1 MSTDPNTI
9 LLEAEEQMTKAIEYL
24 TSELKGIRAGRA
36 SPAMVEY
43 VKVEC
48 YGSETDLKSVAA
60 VSVPE
65 PTQLLIKPFDP
76 SLVGAIKNG
85 IEQANLGVN
94 PQVEDKQIRISL
106 PSLTSDRRKELV
118 SQAKKVGEEQKVVL
132 RNARR
137 DANKAADSLAK
148 QDGVHYSEDEISTLH
163 DEIQELLK
171 TYESKIE
178 DLITKKSKEIT
189 EV

>member
-94 PQVEDKQIRISL
+94 PQVEDKQIRISI

-178 DLITKKSKEIT
+178 ELISKKSKEIT
-189 EV
+189 EI

>member
-85 IEQANLGVN
+85 IEQANLGIN

>member
-1 MSTDPNTI
+1 MSTDPDTI
-9 LLEAEEQMTKAIEYL
+9 LLEAEEQMKKAIEYL

-106 PSLTSDRRKELV
+106 PTLTSDRRKELV

-148 QDGVHYSEDEISTLH
+148 QDGVHFSEDEISTLH

-171 TYESKIE
+171 KYEGMIAE
-178 DLITKKSKEIT
+178 RVDKKAKEIT
-189 EV
+189 EI

>member
-1 MSTDPNTI
+1 MSTDPDTI
-9 LLEAEEQMTKAIEYL
+9 LIESEEQMSKAIEYL
-24 TSELKGIRAGRA
+24 GSELKGIRAGRA

-65 PTQLLIKPFDP
+65 PTQLLVKPFDP

-94 PQVEDKQIRISL
+94 PQVEDKQIRISI
-106 PSLTSDRRKELV
+106 PPLTSDRRRDLM

-137 DANKAADSLAK
+137 DANKHADTLGK
-148 QDGVHYSEDEISTLH
+148 QDGTHFSEDEISTLK
-163 DEIQELLK
+163 DEIQDLLK
-171 TYESKIE
+171 KYEGKIDE
-178 DLITKKSKEIT
+178 MVTKKSNEIS

>member
-1 MSTDPNTI
+1 MSTDPDTI
-9 LLEAEEQMTKAIEYL
+9 LLEAEEQMKKAIEYL

-76 SLVGAIKNG
+76 SLVGAIRNG

-106 PSLTSDRRKELV
+106 PALTSDRRKELV
-118 SQAKKVGEEQKVVL
+118 AQAKKVGEEQKVVL

-148 QDGVHYSEDEISTLH
+148 QDGVTYSEDEISTLH

-171 TYESKIE
+171 GYESTIA
-178 DLITKKSKEIT
+178 DLISKKSTEIT
-189 EV
+189 EI

>member
-1 MSTDPNTI
+1 MSTDPDTI
-9 LLEAEEQMTKAIEYL
+9 LLEAEEQMKKAIEYL

-43 VKVEC
+43 VKIEA

-106 PSLTSDRRKELV
+106 PALTSDRRKELV
-118 SQAKKVGEEQKVVL
+118 GQAKKVGEEQKVVL

-148 QDGVHYSEDEISTLH
+148 QDGTHYSEDEIKTLH

-171 TYESKIE
+171 NYESKIE
-178 DLITKKSKEIT
+178 ELITKKSKEIS

>member
-1 MSTDPNTI
+1 MSTDPDTI
-9 LLEAEEQMTKAIEYL
+9 LLEAEEQMGKAIEYL
-24 TSELKGIRAGRA
+24 GSELKGIRAGRA

-48 YGSETDLKSVAA
+48 YGSETDLKSIAA

-65 PTQLLIKPFDP
+65 PTQLLVKPFDP

-94 PQVEDKQIRISL
+94 PQVEDKQIRISI
-106 PSLTSDRRKELV
+106 PSLTTDRRKQLAA
-118 SQAKKVGEEQKVVL
+118 QAKKTGEEQKIVL

-137 DANKAADSLAK
+137 DANKVADTLAK
-148 QDGVHYSEDEISTLH
+148 QDGTHYSEDEISTLK
-163 DEIQELLK
+163 DEIQNLLK
-171 TYESKIE
+171 KYETNI
-178 DLITKKSKEIT
+178 DNMINKKVTEISDI
-189 EV
+189 